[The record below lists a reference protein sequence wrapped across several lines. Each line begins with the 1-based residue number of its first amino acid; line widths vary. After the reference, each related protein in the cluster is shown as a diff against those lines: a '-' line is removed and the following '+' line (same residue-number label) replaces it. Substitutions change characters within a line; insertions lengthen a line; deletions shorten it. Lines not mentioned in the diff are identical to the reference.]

1 MDLDRERRPQGRSDA
16 VVAPPRFHL
25 ECVGLAEVPEGDW
38 FCGQACRDRCR
49 PAAGRPA
56 VRGEATAAP
65 AKREAGRKA
74 KPKPSAEP
82 KSERTPLCWCGRPHS
97 FCEQM
102 VACER
107 CGAWY
112 HFTCVGLDPESDAPW
127 LTWTCAVCERKGE
140 LGAVDEAPPE
150 LTSSDADDV
159 ARLVRE
165 NDCAEV
171 FRFTADRLLDAVGED
186 RPRPPRRRRKAGAG
200 LDIERKDVKS
210 GVA

>member
-1 MDLDRERRPQGRSDA
+1 M
-16 VVAPPRFHL
+16 VPPRFHL

-38 FCGQACRDRCR
+38 FCGQACRDLC
-49 PAAGRPA
+49 RPA
-56 VRGEATAAP
+56 VRGEETSRAEAEAP
-65 AKREAGRKA
+65 AKREAGQKA
-74 KPKPSAEP
+74 KPKPSAKP
-82 KSERTPLCWCGRPHS
+82 KSDRTPLCWCGRPHS
-97 FCEQM
+97 YCEQM

-112 HFTCVGLDPESDAPW
+112 HFTCVGLNPDSDVPW

-150 LTSSDADDV
+150 LTSSDAADI

-186 RPRPPRRRRKAGAG
+186 HPRPRRRRGPRNEG
-200 LDIERKDVKS
+200 RR